1 MAVCER
7 LWLPEVYSGCPRKVL
22 SAGGLCGWTDAIC
35 ERPVSSI
42 DSLALVSTRSGT
54 KLVRNSFA
62 HFLTRLEKTS
72 PSVQCVAKYRRS
84 QMSIPKSGRPHMA
97 GLLMTQKIRWQ
108 NCYIT
113 SKMLYC
119 YMSDD
124 CICYRQY
131 LSMYC
136 SYIIAEC
143 LCSILLTSHE
153 TIKFSDEFQNQNMHK
168 KQNTVWGSSF
178 GS

>member
-1 MAVCER
+1 
-7 LWLPEVYSGCPRKVL
+7 
-22 SAGGLCGWTDAIC
+22 
-35 ERPVSSI
+35 
-42 DSLALVSTRSGT
+42 
-54 KLVRNSFA
+54 
-62 HFLTRLEKTS
+62 
-72 PSVQCVAKYRRS
+72 
-84 QMSIPKSGRPHMA
+84 MSIPESGRPHMA

-108 NCYIT
+108 NSYIT

-136 SYIIAEC
+136 SYIITEC

-168 KQNTVWGSSF
+168 KQDTV
-178 GS
+178 